1 MKAGDGE
8 AVLPSLE
15 SIADGSY
22 TPLSRSI
29 FIYVRK
35 DVAERADVKAFVEF
49 YLGEGLGLAEE
60 VGYIRLSDADAQA
73 ASARFSSQVVGSA
86 KD

>member
-1 MKAGDGE
+1 M
-8 AVLPSLE
+8 PTLE
-15 SIADGSY
+15 TIADGSY
-22 TPLSRSI
+22 KPLSRSI

-35 DVAERADVKAFVEF
+35 DVATRPDVKAFVEL

-73 ASARFSSQVVGSA
+73 ASARFAGQVVGSA
-86 KD
+86 KE